1 MDYGRR
7 TTEEKASMNRR
18 TIITAAVAA
27 LILGN
32 MALLRAEDGK
42 QLLELRKYTF
52 TSPEK
57 REAFEG
63 FLKEA
68 AIPALNRAGIKPV
81 GAFKLL
87 AADNPKLK
95 LKGTAADE
103 LYLLLPFGSAEPLLG
118 LQYTLDGDQAYQKA
132 GAGILDTPK
141 KDPAYSRIE
150 SSLFL
155 SFNGIPKV
163 EVPTTV
169 KSRILQ
175 LRIYESHNAD
185 RALRKK
191 EMFDDGGELAL
202 FREVGMDPVFFGQ
215 AIAGTL
221 LPNLTYMLSFEN
233 EEAKKKAWDTFLKHP
248 TWDKLKKDP
257 KYKDTVSRIT
267 NLMLRP
273 VAGSQN

>member
-1 MDYGRR
+1 MNGRR
-7 TTEEKASMNRR
+7 
-18 TIITAAVAA
+18 IIIAAVTA

-52 TSPEK
+52 ASAEK

-63 FLKEA
+63 FLKTA
-68 AIPALNRAGIKPV
+68 AIPALNKAGIKPV

-87 AADNPKLK
+87 AADNPKMK
-95 LKGTAADE
+95 MKGDAANE
-103 LYLLLPFGSAEPLLG
+103 LYVLVPHASTQSLLG
-118 LQYTLDGDQAYQKA
+118 LQYGLDGDKAYRNA
-132 GAGILDTPK
+132 GAGILDSAK

-155 SFNGIPKV
+155 AFDGIPKV
-163 EVPTTV
+163 EVPTMAE
-169 KSRILQ
+169 SRILQ

-233 EEAKKKAWDTFLKHP
+233 EEAKKESWDTFLKHP

-273 VAGSQN
+273 VDGSQI

>member
-1 MDYGRR
+1 
-7 TTEEKASMNRR
+7 MNR
-18 TIITAAVAA
+18 ILITGAAAT

-32 MALLRAEDGK
+32 AVVLQAQEAKGR
-42 QLLELRKYTF
+42 QLLELRKYSF
-52 TSPEK
+52 ASAEK

-63 FLKEA
+63 FLKDC

-95 LKGTAADE
+95 LKEDANE
-103 LYLLLPFGSAEPLLG
+103 LYVLLPFASAESVLG
-118 LQYTLDGDQAYQKA
+118 LQYVLDGDRAYQEA
-132 GAGILDTPK
+132 GTGILDVPK
-141 KDPAYSRIE
+141 KDPAYKRIE

-155 SFNGIPKV
+155 AFKGIPKV
-163 EVPTTV
+163 EVPTMAE
-169 KSRILQ
+169 SRILQ

-202 FREVGMDPVFFGQ
+202 FREVGMAPVFFGQ
-215 AIAGTL
+215 ALAGTL

-233 EEAKKKAWDTFLKHP
+233 EEAQKKAWDTFLKHP
-248 TWDKLKKDP
+248 TWTKLKRDP
-257 KYKDTVSRIT
+257 KYRDTVSRIT
-267 NLMLRP
+267 NLILRP
-273 VAGSQN
+273 VAGSQI